1 MIITGVIT
9 IIPLWVY
16 FMGAPKLIPE
26 QDLTQE
32 LILKYVVYLVFV
44 VAVGIGFNVI
54 LSHTSLVEQSQNF
67 KQAKETLSDGS
78 FWIKI
83 ACSVVVI
90 PILEELL
97 IRGIICGQLAI
108 WYNPALAVIISS
120 IFFGIL
126 HNNIVQFIY
135 ALIIGLAL
143 GFIYIKSKRLI
154 LCIVGH
160 SIINLLVI
168 LLA

>member
-1 MIITGVIT
+1 M
-9 IIPLWVY
+9 
-16 FMGAPKLIPE
+16 
-26 QDLTQE
+26 
-32 LILKYVVYLVFV
+32 
-44 VAVGIGFNVI
+44 I